1 MIDQLAVVVKNKPG
15 SLRRITRLLAE
26 EDINCLCISTYD
38 APDFGILRMIVNDL
52 DKCYKLLEA
61 HGELV
66 MKDRVIA
73 VPMEDRAGAMDGIL
87 ETVEEANIN
96 IDCMYSYISSQL
108 RSAVLIFRAED
119 IEETESVLVK
129 KGYQVIQDVKGL

>member
-1 MIDQLAVVVKNKPG
+1 MIDQIAVVVKNRPG

-38 APDFGILRMIVNDL
+38 APDFGILRMIVD
-52 DKCYKLLEA
+52 DPDRCYKLLED

-73 VPMEDRAGAMDGIL
+73 VPMEDQAGAMDGIL

-96 IDCMYSYISSQL
+96 IDCMYSYSSSRS

-119 IEETESVLVK
+119 IEETESVLAK
-129 KGYQVIQDVKGL
+129 KGYEVIRDVRGL